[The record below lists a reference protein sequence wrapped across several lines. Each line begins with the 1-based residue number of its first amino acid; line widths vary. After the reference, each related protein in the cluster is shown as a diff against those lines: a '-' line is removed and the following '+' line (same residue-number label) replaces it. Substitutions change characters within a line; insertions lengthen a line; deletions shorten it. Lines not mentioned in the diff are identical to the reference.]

1 MEENKSVYYLSV
13 IKNRAAAEN
22 EISNIKGVLS
32 ASIDEDR
39 KTLTFFIDDWTSE
52 YDVFTKIASICES
65 YGCEFD
71 FGKEEK
77 ENTDTESSLTG
88 KEEKADKSEK
98 NDKALKKN
106 KKAEKNRVDDES
118 EDEDD
123 TDEDGDEYDRNLKF
137 FFEDDDYK
145 GELDDDGGESYEQS
159 EGKKKKKKLSDVF
172 ERAIELGVAAILF
185 IVGLFLK
192 DRLQLGV
199 MACAFAIAGYEVM
212 YEAVAKIVKK
222 QFISEQLLLSITFLC
237 AVFLGYV
244 TYAVAA
250 ILLYALTSYAL
261 KVFENIKKQNS
272 PVYEI
277 PESCRK
283 AENKKSYRDVS
294 PDSVALGDVI
304 YFKANEFCLFDGT
317 VKNDCTVMDF
327 FGRERELKQNDK
339 IFAGEK
345 ALCNA
350 FVVVEKTLSQ
360 GKFDNRNA
368 KMLAAINEKSG
379 ISAFLTKN
387 KTKIIICLFALGV
400 LIAFLPP
407 VFYGDYVSALTD
419 WGYRAVML
427 VSLGSFAMLAG
438 SHDFASVFGAIAS
451 KKLGVIPFGSNL
463 SKRAAKSKQCYFDES
478 VLLDNDSKPLKDA
491 HGAIMELKDSDVKSV
506 LISKKSESECIDLC
520 KELKIP
526 EFYAEKKSE
535 SDKATVFTAALDEG
549 DLCVMT
555 DSLAKH
561 CDVKENGGALICFN
575 TDKTYTG
582 DSVIDENEISLVPFT
597 VKLAKRTVKLNKT
610 ATVLSLSVK
619 AAAAVL
625 ALSGIAQLWWIVL
638 ADSLAGLISLG
649 ISYLNSKEVY

>member
-32 ASIDEDR
+32 ASIDEEQ

-52 YDVFTKIASICES
+52 YDVFTKIVSICES

-71 FGKEEK
+71 FGKEENEK
-77 ENTDTESSLTG
+77 TDTESSLKE
-88 KEEKADKSEK
+88 KEEKTDKSAK
-98 NDKALKKN
+98 KDKALKKS
-106 KKAEKNRVDDES
+106 KKAERVHSDEELDDE
-118 EDEDD
+118 EDSN
-123 TDEDGDEYDRNLKF
+123 EDGDDYDDDLEY
-137 FFEDDDYK
+137 FFEDADYK
-145 GELDDDGGESYEQS
+145 GELDDDGGESYEQE
-159 EGKKKKKKLSDVF
+159 EGKKKKKRLPDIF
-172 ERAIELGVAAILF
+172 ERAIEIGVAAILF
-185 IVGLFLK
+185 VVGLFLE

-199 MACAFAIAGYEVM
+199 MACAFAVAGYEVM
-212 YEAVAKIVKK
+212 YEAVVKIVKK
-222 QFISEQLLLSITFLC
+222 QFISEQLLLTITFLC

-250 ILLYALTSYAL
+250 ILFYAITSYLL
-261 KVFENIKKQNS
+261 KVFENIKKERL
-272 PVYEI
+272 PVYEALK
-277 PESCRK
+277 SCRK
-283 AENKKSYRDVS
+283 AENKKGYRNVS
-294 PDSVALGDVI
+294 PDSVVSGDVI

-317 VKNDCTVMDF
+317 VKNDCTVTDF

-339 IFAGEK
+339 IYAGEK
-345 ALCNA
+345 ALGNA
-350 FVVVEKTLSQ
+350 FVVVEKSLGQ
-360 GKFDNRNA
+360 GKFDNRNE

-379 ISAFLTKN
+379 VSAFLTKN
-387 KTKIIICLFALGV
+387 KTKIIICLFAIGV
-400 LIAFLPP
+400 LVAFLPP
-407 VFYGDYVSALTD
+407 VFYGDYLSALND

-427 VSLGSFAMLAG
+427 LSLGSFAMLIG
-438 SHDFASVFGAIAS
+438 SHDFASIFGAIVS
-451 KKLGVIPFGSNL
+451 KKLGVIPFGSAL
-463 SKRAAKSKQCYFDES
+463 SKKAASSKQCYFDET

-506 LISKKSESECIDLC
+506 LVSKKGESECIDLC

-526 EFYAEKKSE
+526 EFYAEKADE
-535 SDKATVFTAALDEG
+535 SDKAAVFSSALRDGE
-549 DLCVMT
+549 LCVMT
-555 DSLAKH
+555 DSLAKK
-561 CDVKENGGALICFN
+561 CDVKENCGALICFN
-575 TDKTYTG
+575 RDNTYTG

-597 VKLAKRTVKLNKT
+597 VKLAKRTIKLNKI

-619 AAAAVL
+619 AAAAAL

>member
-13 IKNRAAAEN
+13 IKNRAAAEK

-32 ASIDEDR
+32 ASIDEEQ

-52 YDVFTKIASICES
+52 YDVFTKIVSICDA

-77 ENTDTESSLTG
+77 EKSDAESSLKE
-88 KEEKADKSEK
+88 KEEKTDRPAKKDK
-98 NDKALKKN
+98 DLKKS
-106 KKAEKNRVDDES
+106 KKAEKVRADEES
-118 EDEDD
+118 EDAEDLDEDD
-123 TDEDGDEYDRNLKF
+123 DEYDNDVEY

-145 GELDDDGGESYEQS
+145 GELDEDGGESYEQS
-159 EGKKKKKKLSDVF
+159 EGKKKKKKRSDIF

-212 YEAVAKIVKK
+212 YEAVVKIVKK

-250 ILLYALTSYAL
+250 VLLYAITSYAI
-261 KVFENIKKQNS
+261 KVFENIKKKNS
-272 PVYEI
+272 PVYEV
-277 PESCRK
+277 PENCRK
-283 AENKKSYRDVS
+283 VENKKNYRNVA
-294 PDSVALGDVI
+294 PQSVVLGDVI

-317 VKNDCTVMDF
+317 VKNDCTVTDF

-339 IFAGEK
+339 IYAGEK
-345 ALCNA
+345 ALGNV
-350 FVVVEKTLSQ
+350 FVVVEKTLNQ

-368 KMLAAINEKSG
+368 KILAAINEKSG

-387 KTKIIICLFALGV
+387 KIKIIICLFALGV

-407 VFYGDYVSALTD
+407 VFYDDYVSALND

-427 VSLGSFAMLAG
+427 VSLGSFAMLIG

-451 KKLGVIPFGSNL
+451 KKLGVIPFGSSL
-463 SKRAAKSKQCYFDES
+463 SKRAAKATQCYFDEA

-506 LISKKSESECIDLC
+506 LVSKKSESECMELC

-526 EFYAEKKSE
+526 EFYAEKTDE
-535 SDKATVFTAALDEG
+535 TDKASVFTSALNGG

-555 DSLAKH
+555 DSLAKN
-561 CDVKENGGALICFN
+561 CDVENDGALICFN
-575 TDKTYTG
+575 RDNTYTG

-597 VKLAKRTVKLNKT
+597 VKLAKRTVKLNKI

-619 AAAAVL
+619 AVAAIL